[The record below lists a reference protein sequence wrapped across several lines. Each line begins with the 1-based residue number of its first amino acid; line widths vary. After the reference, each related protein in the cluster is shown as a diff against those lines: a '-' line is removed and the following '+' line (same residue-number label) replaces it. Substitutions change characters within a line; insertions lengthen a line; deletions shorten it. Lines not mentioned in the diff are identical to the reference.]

1 MLKLNRFIHSSNIL
15 IAIFIYRNRSYLYF
29 DINEMLK
36 NYLMQMNMIKTL
48 FIIYIS
54 HQ

>member
-29 DINEMLK
+29 DINDLSK
-36 NYLMQMNMIKTL
+36 SYLMQMNMIKTL
-48 FIIYIS
+48 SIICIS